1 MRFSE
6 ALVERAPV
14 VFFRRAADL
23 ETISYVSPNSA
34 RVLGFAPEEITERSG
49 FWDAQVFDEDRRW
62 YRRGLEA
69 LSRQNQS
76 DVEYRFVTPEGG
88 YIWLHCIEYPES
100 DDDGAPTGSI
110 GYATDITER
119 MTVLAVLRGAH
130 AEMQSLNQELIEARD
145 AAEAANMAKSEFLS
159 GMSHEVRTPL
169 NAILGFAQ
177 LLEMA
182 SLAEDEREGVEEILK
197 GGRHLLSLVDEVLD
211 IARIEAGNLSL
222 SIEPVLLD
230 DVCEESLALVRPL
243 AANTGVTV
251 AGPSSGAP
259 RYVMADRQRVKQV
272 LLNLLSNAIKYN
284 RAGGT
289 VEVRVE
295 ALAEHIVVAVEDTGP
310 GIPRH
315 KMEALFTPFDR
326 LGAEQTQIEGT
337 GLGLALTRRLVEA
350 MSGRITVSSNPGQG
364 SVFSVHL
371 RMAERPLAP
380 ATGVAGAEQVDP
392 AFAELERRTIIY
404 VEDNLSNLKLVEHIL
419 ERRPAAKLHAALQG
433 RLGVDL
439 IRQHHPDLVLLD
451 LHLGD
456 IHGSQVLAELKADPD
471 TAAIPVVIIS
481 ADATAH
487 RVQETLAAGVL
498 EYLTKPLDVGR
509 FLTIVDELLWPGV
522 RVEGAERGVGSAG
535 PQDRRD
541 A

>member
-1 MRFSE
+1 MDEGTRFSE
-6 ALVERAPV
+6 SLVARAPV
-14 VFFRRAADL
+14 VFFRRSADL
-23 ETISYVSPNSA
+23 ESVTYVSPNSA
-34 RVLGFAPEEITERSG
+34 RVLGYEPAEITERTG
-49 FWDAQVFDEDRRW
+49 FWDAHVYEEDRRW

-69 LSRQNQS
+69 LTKQAQS
-76 DVEYRFVTPEGG
+76 EGEYRFITPDGG
-88 YIWLHCIEYPES
+88 YLWLHCIEYAER
-100 DDDGAPTGSI
+100 DDEGVLVGSI

-145 AAEAANMAKSEFLS
+145 AAEAANIAKSEFLS

-177 LLEMA
+177 LLGMA
-182 SLAEDEREGVEEILK
+182 PLEDDEREGVEEILK

-243 AANTGVTV
+243 ADNNGVTV
-251 AGPSSGAP
+251 SGPDGAIP
-259 RYVMADRQRVKQV
+259 HYVMADRQRVKQV

-289 VEVRVE
+289 VRVKVEV
-295 ALAEHIVVAVEDTGP
+295 LAEHVVVAVEDTGP
-310 GIPRH
+310 GIARH
-315 KMEALFTPFDR
+315 KMAALFTPFDR
-326 LGAEQTQIEGT
+326 LGAEQTQVEGT
-337 GLGLALTRRLVEA
+337 GLGLPLARRLVEA
-350 MSGRITVSSNPGQG
+350 MNGRITVSSNPGKG

-371 RMAERPLAP
+371 RVAEGPL
-380 ATGVAGAEQVDP
+380 VAAAGDIA
-392 AFAELERRTIIY
+392 AGHAGTAYAELEKRTIIY

-451 LHLGD
+451 LNLGD
-456 IHGSQVLAELKADPD
+456 IHGSQVLAQLKDDPE
-471 TAAIPVVIIS
+471 TAGIPVVIVS

-487 RVQETLAAGVL
+487 RVQETLAAGAV

-509 FLTIVDELLWPGV
+509 FLAILDELLWPDE
-522 RVEGAERGVGSAG
+522 RVEGEA
-535 PQDRRD
+535 DRRG